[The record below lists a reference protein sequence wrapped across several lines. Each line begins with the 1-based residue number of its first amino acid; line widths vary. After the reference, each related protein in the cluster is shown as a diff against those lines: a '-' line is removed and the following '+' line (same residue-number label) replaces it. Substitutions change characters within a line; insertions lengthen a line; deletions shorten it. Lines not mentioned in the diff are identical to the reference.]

1 MASMRRAV
9 RMSWAVLLGWRSG
22 ANRPKKNDGGE
33 VYWECTRCEH
43 MKAFPP
49 VDPMEFGSGSGFGS

>member
-1 MASMRRAV
+1 MAKDIRCRL
-9 RMSWAVLLGWRSG
+9 RLHRY
-22 ANRPKKNDGGE
+22 RPKKNDGGE

-49 VDPMEFGSGSGFGS
+49 VDPMEFGSGSGFGSGGGP

>member
-1 MASMRRAV
+1 MAKDIRCRL
-9 RMSWAVLLGWRSG
+9 RLHRY
-22 ANRPKKNDGGE
+22 RPKKNDGGE

-49 VDPMEFGSGSGFGS
+49 VDPMEFGSGSGFGFGSGVGE